1 MSEANCVFNFAFI
14 SKRLNLAISNNF
26 PSDYLAQYASVNPAM
41 ADHLASHYITPAAL
55 ASAMNNDFD
64 AFIAERGKTL
74 MELIDQVCKRHEVV
88 AVPVEEDDDY
98 DDMDDSAIPDEEL
111 D

>member
-1 MSEANCVFNFAFI
+1 
-14 SKRLNLAISNNF
+14 
-26 PSDYLAQYASVNPAM
+26 
-41 ADHLASHYITPAAL
+41 
-55 ASAMNNDFD
+55 
-64 AFIAERGKTL
+64 